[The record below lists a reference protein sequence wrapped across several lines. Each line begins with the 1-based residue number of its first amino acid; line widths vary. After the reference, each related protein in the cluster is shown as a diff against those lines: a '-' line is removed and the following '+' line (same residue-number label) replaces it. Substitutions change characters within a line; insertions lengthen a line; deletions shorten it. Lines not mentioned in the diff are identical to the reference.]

1 MLSLSIE
8 RRERLRGDDELG
20 FPFGPRSDEKWGT
33 MIRDMKKKEKE
44 EMTKKKKEKQEG
56 ARN

>member
-33 MIRDMKKKEKE
+33 MIRDMKKKE